1 MTRVQ
6 VTSFQ
11 EGYCGSPSESG
22 NPQAGLVQPQIQDRI
37 DERAGAEPSVRPSRR
52 GAEPRAPRPPIEVGG
67 RVIAAGQSV
76 AFDVP
81 LPSLYSHAA
90 MSLPIHVVHG
100 RQEGPRL
107 LVCAAVH
114 GDEIVGVEIIRR
126 ILRSPLLKRLH
137 GSLVAVPV
145 VNVYGFVNQS
155 RYLPDRRDL
164 NRVFPGSES
173 GSMAARLAAFFLNA
187 VVRAC
192 THGVDIHTAAIHRDN
207 LAQVRACLTGNPQLE
222 AMARAFGA
230 PVILNAP
237 LREGSLR
244 AAACQLGIPMLV
256 YEAGEALRF
265 DEVAIRGGVK
275 GILRVMRTLGM
286 LPSLKPSH
294 SDGFPDPAT
303 ARSSHWARA
312 PQSGILRALKPL
324 GARVRK
330 NDVIGVIGDPFGV
343 REVEI
348 LAPVSGLIIGRANL
362 PLANAGE
369 ALFHIARFGEPDEV
383 AEAVEQFQYDFSP
396 ETDLVPPPE
405 PPIM

>member
-1 MTRVQ
+1 MPREPIQ
-6 VTSFQ
+6 V
-11 EGYCGSPSESG
+11 
-22 NPQAGLVQPQIQDRI
+22 AGRLIHPG
-37 DERAGAEPSVRPSRR
+37 E
-52 GAEPRAPRPPIEVGG
+52 
-67 RVIAAGQSV
+67 SV
-76 AFDVP
+76 AFDAP

-90 MSLPIHVVHG
+90 MSLPIHVVHA
-100 RQEGPRL
+100 RVEGPRL

-126 ILRSPLLKRLH
+126 ILRSPLLRRLR
-137 GSLVAVPV
+137 GTLVAVPV

-164 NRVFPGSES
+164 NRVFPGNEN
-173 GSMAARLAAFFLNA
+173 GSMAARLAAFFLNE
-187 VVRAC
+187 VVRTC

-207 LAQVRACLTGNPQLE
+207 LAQVRASLAGAPQLT
-222 AMARAFGA
+222 AMARSFGA

-275 GILRVMRTLGM
+275 GVFRVMRTLGM
-286 LPSLKPSH
+286 LPPLKAASVAD
-294 SDGFPDPAT
+294 SREPAT
-303 ARSSHWARA
+303 ARSSQWVRA

-324 GARVRK
+324 GAWVRK
-330 NDVIGVIGDPFGV
+330 NEILGIIGDPFGV
-343 REVEI
+343 REAEVV
-348 LAPVSGLIIGRANL
+348 APWAGLIIGRANL

-369 ALFHIARFGEPDEV
+369 ALFHIARFGEPGEAV
-383 AEAVEQFQYDFSP
+383 EAVEQFQYDFSP
-396 ETDLVPPPE
+396 ETDIGPPPE
-405 PPIM
+405 PPIQ

>member
-1 MTRVQ
+1 M
-6 VTSFQ
+6 
-11 EGYCGSPSESG
+11 
-22 NPQAGLVQPQIQDRI
+22 
-37 DERAGAEPSVRPSRR
+37 
-52 GAEPRAPRPPIEVGG
+52 
-67 RVIAAGQSV
+67 
-76 AFDVP
+76 AFDAP

-100 RQEGPRL
+100 RHEGPRL

-137 GSLVAVPV
+137 GTLVAVPV

-164 NRVFPGSES
+164 NRVFPGNET
-173 GSMAARLAAFFLNA
+173 GSMAARLAAFFLNE

-207 LAQVRACLTGNPQLE
+207 LAQVRASLADSPALE
-222 AMARAFGA
+222 ALARAFGA

-244 AAACQLGIPMLV
+244 AAACRLGIPMLV

-286 LPSLKPSH
+286 LPLLKQSH
-294 SDGFPDPAT
+294 SERTPEPVT

-312 PQSGILRALKPL
+312 SQSGILRALKPL

-330 NDVIGVIGDPFGV
+330 NDVLGIIGDPFGV

-369 ALFHIARFGEPDEV
+369 ALFHIARFGEPGEA

>member
-1 MTRVQ
+1 MSAAR
-6 VTSFQ
+6 
-11 EGYCGSPSESG
+11 
-22 NPQAGLVQPQIQDRI
+22 L
-37 DERAGAEPSVRPSRR
+37 
-52 GAEPRAPRPPIEVGG
+52 PRAPAAANEVRGPLQVAG
-67 RVIAAGQSV
+67 RLIAAGESL
-76 AFDVP
+76 AFDAP

-126 ILRSPLLKRLH
+126 LLRSPLLRRLR
-137 GSLVAVPV
+137 GTLVAVPV

-164 NRVFPGSES
+164 NRVFPGNEN
-173 GSMAARLAAFFLNA
+173 GSMAARLAAFFLNE
-187 VVRAC
+187 VVRTC

-207 LAQVRACLTGNPQLE
+207 LAQVRASLSGDPILPVL
-222 AMARAFGA
+222 ARSFGA

-265 DEVAIRGGVK
+265 DEMAIRGGVK
-275 GILRVMRTLGM
+275 GVFRVMRTLGM
-286 LPSLKPSH
+286 LPTLKGIHPS
-294 SDGFPDPAT
+294 GTEPAT
-303 ARSSHWARA
+303 ARSSQWVRA
-312 PQSGILRALKPL
+312 PQSGILRAVKPL
-324 GARVRK
+324 GTWVHK
-330 NDVIGVIGDPFGV
+330 NEVLGIIGDPFGV
-343 REVEI
+343 REMEVI
-348 LAPVSGLIIGRANL
+348 APATGLIIGRSNL

-369 ALFHIARFGEPDEV
+369 ALFHIARFAEAGE
-383 AEAVEQFQYDFSP
+383 ALEAVEQFQYDFSP
-396 ETDLVPPPE
+396 EMDTGPPPE
-405 PPIM
+405 PLIQ

>member
-1 MTRVQ
+1 MPALATPSNASPEAVASLRGDRPQRALTDAREPIRV
-6 VTSFQ
+6 
-11 EGYCGSPSESG
+11 
-22 NPQAGLVQPQIQDRI
+22 A
-37 DERAGAEPSVRPSRR
+37 
-52 GAEPRAPRPPIEVGG
+52 G
-67 RVIAAGQSV
+67 RVIERGMSI
-76 AFDVP
+76 AFDAP

-100 RQEGPRL
+100 KQDGPRL

-126 ILRSPLLKRLH
+126 ILRTPQLRRLR
-137 GSLVAVPV
+137 GTLVAVPV

-173 GSMAARLAAFFLNA
+173 GSMAARLAAFFLNE
-187 VVRAC
+187 VVAAC
-192 THGVDIHTAAIHRDN
+192 THGIDIHTAAIHRDN
-207 LAQVRACLTGNPQLE
+207 LAQVRADLVGKPELE
-222 AMARAFGA
+222 GMARAFGA

-265 DEVAIRGGVK
+265 DEVAIRAGVR
-275 GILRVMRTLGM
+275 GIYRVMRTLGM
-286 LPSLKPSH
+286 LPAIRHPGPSRT
-294 SDGFPDPAT
+294 PEPAT

-330 NDVIGVIGDPFGV
+330 NELLGIIGDPFGV
-343 REVEI
+343 REVEV
-348 LAPVSGLIIGRANL
+348 LAPVPGLIIGRANL

-369 ALFHIARFGEPDEV
+369 ALFHIARFGEPEEA

-396 ETDLVPPPE
+396 ETDIGPPPE